1 MGLVSSLPGGLSE
14 SKTQAVSL
22 KLVGK
27 GGFMW
32 HVDLAPGG
40 REEVRGAGAIDR

>member
-1 MGLVSSLPGGLSE
+1 MGLVSSLPGGRSE

-27 GGFMW
+27 GGFIWPM
-32 HVDLAPGG
+32 DLAPGG
-40 REEVRGAGAIDR
+40 GEEVRGAGAIDH

>member
-1 MGLVSSLPGGLSE
+1 MGLVSSLPGGRSE

-27 GGFMW
+27 GGLIWPM
-32 HVDLAPGG
+32 DLAPGG
-40 REEVRGAGAIDR
+40 GEEVRGAGAIDR